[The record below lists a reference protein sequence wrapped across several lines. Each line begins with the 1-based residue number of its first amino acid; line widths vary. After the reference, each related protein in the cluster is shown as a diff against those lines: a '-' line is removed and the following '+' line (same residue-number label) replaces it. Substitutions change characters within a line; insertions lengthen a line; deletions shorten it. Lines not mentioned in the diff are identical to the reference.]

1 METTLL
7 LGDFVYIALI
17 VIIFGGASGYAAN
30 YKIKLKPDEVDK
42 KLRAV
47 LVEHFNKET

>member
-7 LGDFVYIALI
+7 FGDFFYIAMI
-17 VIIFGGASGYAAN
+17 VIIFGGASGYASTL
-30 YKIKLKPDEVDK
+30 KTKVKPDNVDE

-47 LVEHFNKET
+47 LHEHFNKET